1 MKRNKIFLAII
12 LSLLLMLSFSF
23 VSTVKAAE
31 SEYKDYHQSK
41 SQTVNGDFE
50 AFEIGTKLSENQLE
64 GAWGTV
70 TSYDNAAQISLVDGS
85 HVLDLPGGSKKYTS
99 AFLILP
105 DSLDVNTIVRFQY
118 DVKFDLTE
126 DILNYDYLD
135 TSLVGGSNVEYYII
149 NFKAIDFEDLGADLY
164 TTGASSVQYPIKVEA
179 KENGWYTVTFDAK
192 ITRKDL
198 IQVNSLRFLAILKSE
213 EDHIYFDNVNLYYLT
228 EEEVIE
234 TVDVQSL
241 TINDGIQLQLSVGEE
256 KTLSYTVNPEN
267 ATDKSVTFSSSKPEI
282 ATVDANGKI
291 NALAVGSTVISVKS
305 SNNIEA
311 QIAVIVKETAPVVTE
326 PVVTQPADTPA
337 DDTPAKTKKG
347 CNGSIT
353 GLVVASS
360 VIVVLASGLVI
371 RKKK

>member
-23 VSTVKAAE
+23 ISTVKAAE

-118 DVKFDLTE
+118 DVKFNLTE

-135 TSLVGGSNVEYYII
+135 TSLVGGSNVEYYIV

-164 TTGASSVQYPIKVEA
+164 TTGASSVQYPIKVDA
-179 KENGWYTVTFDAK
+179 KENGWYTITFDAK

-198 IQVNSLRFLAILKSE
+198 IQVNSLRFLSILKSE

-234 TVDVQSL
+234 TVDVQSI
-241 TINDGIQLQLSVGEE
+241 TINDGIQLQLNVDEE

-291 NALAVGSTVISVKS
+291 KALAVGSTVISVKS

-311 QIAVIVKETAPVVTE
+311 QIAVIVKETAPVVTQ
-326 PVVTQPADTPA
+326 PVDTPT
-337 DDTPAKTKKG
+337 DDTPAQTKKG

-353 GLVVASS
+353 GFVVATS
-360 VIVVLASGLVI
+360 VMVVLASGLVI